1 MRYLSRRLSAVIGL
15 GLVALVVAGARQV
28 DRHPLTGRI
37 YAGPMSFEGA
47 AWLDRYERERE
58 ERPERALG
66 IIGLTPGSTVA
77 DIGAGSGYFT
87 LKMAKL
93 VGPAGRVYASDI
105 QPEMLDIIRRKTARG
120 GYENVTLVLGTG
132 NDPKLPAGTIDLA
145 LLVDVYHEFLEP
157 QAMLRRL
164 HAAIKPGGRLVLLEY
179 REEDPRVPINPLH
192 KMSVKGAK
200 REVEAEGFTL
210 TTVNEDLPWQ
220 HVLVFTRP

>member
-1 MRYLSRRLSAVIGL
+1 MPRRLLALICL
-15 GLVALVVAGARQV
+15 GLLAVAVASARQA

-47 AWLDRYERERE
+47 SWLDRDEREKE
-58 ERPERALG
+58 EAPERALG
-66 IIGLTPGSTVA
+66 IIGVVPGSTVA
-77 DIGAGSGYFT
+77 DVGAGSGYFS
-87 LKMAKL
+87 LKMAKM
-93 VGPAGRVYASDI
+93 VGPTGRVYASDI

-120 GYENVTLVLGTG
+120 GFDNVTLVLGEG
-132 NDPKLPAGTIDLA
+132 HDPKLPAGAIDLA

-179 REEDPRVPINPLH
+179 REEDPKVPINPLH
-192 KMSVKGAK
+192 KMSVQGAK